1 MSYVALVTVLMIM
14 QLMYF
19 MGRVG
24 AARVKHDIKAPAMTG
39 HEDFDRANRVHQN
52 TIEQLI
58 LILPAMWVCA
68 QYASANVAA
77 IAGLVFILG
86 RFVYGAKYVA
96 DPESRGIG
104 MGIGFLAIIVCVL
117 GALWGVVSGL
127 L

>member
-1 MSYVALVTVLMIM
+1 MGYVALVTVLMLM

-24 AARVKHDIKAPAMTG
+24 AARVKHDIKAPAMSG

-52 TIEQLI
+52 TIEQLVI
-58 LILPAMWVCA
+58 MLPAMWVCA
-68 QYASANVAA
+68 QFSSANVAA
-77 IAGLVFILG
+77 IAGLVFIIG

-104 MGIGFLAIIVCVL
+104 MGIGFLGILACVL
-117 GALWGVVSGL
+117 GALWGVVSGML
-127 L
+127 